1 METLLQK
8 ACRIMMSFKPC
19 TIVFRDGTEV
29 RCDKITETGV
39 TIVGQ
44 TIGSV
49 TIARAGR
56 SERLI
61 ADYIQEIR
69 EDVA

>member
-1 METLLQK
+1 M
-8 ACRIMMSFKPC
+8 ISFRPC
-19 TIVFRDGTEV
+19 MVVFRDGTEV
-29 RCDKITETGV
+29 RCDRITETSV

-61 ADYIQEIR
+61 ADYIQDIR
-69 EDVA
+69 EVA

>member
-1 METLLQK
+1 
-8 ACRIMMSFKPC
+8 MSFRPC
-19 TIVFRDGTEV
+19 TIILRDGTAIS
-29 RCDKITETGV
+29 CDRITETGV
-39 TIVGQ
+39 TIVGE
-44 TIGSV
+44 TLGSV

-69 EDVA
+69 EEAR